1 MIGLRE
7 DQQVGAHLA
16 SRIVTFLNTTTVQ
29 CGSGL
34 ARDSGGSET
43 AVLNDIPRLRA
54 SPLPHWV
61 GVNVT
66 RAAGSPASKVAG

>member
-7 DQQVGAHLA
+7 DQQVGAQLA
-16 SRIVTFLNTTTVQ
+16 ARIATFLNTTTVQ

-43 AVLNDIPRLRA
+43 DVLNDIPPSRA
-54 SPLPHWV
+54 SLLPH
-61 GVNVT
+61 
-66 RAAGSPASKVAG
+66 